1 MKLEDLKITCEENN
15 WSVSCTPE
23 TDSDQILLRIRGRR
37 EGRGVIPECTVSFRV
52 PHTGIL
58 YRWTPETNRI
68 PSLLR
73 SQFESGC
80 VLYVPI
86 VSLYGSRRTEPDDAF
101 PLGPEMRNADSLR
114 PPLRE

>member
-1 MKLEDLKITCEENN
+1 MKLEDLKITCKENN
-15 WSVSCTPE
+15 WNVSCTPE
-23 TDSDQILLRIRGRR
+23 IDSDEIRLRIRGRR
-37 EGRGVIPECTVSFRV
+37 EGRGVIPECTVSFLV

-73 SQFESGC
+73 SPFESGC

-86 VSLYGSRRTEPDDAF
+86 VSLYGAGGAT
-101 PLGPEMRNADSLR
+101 G
-114 PPLRE
+114 

>member
-1 MKLEDLKITCEENN
+1 MHGQF
-15 WSVSCTPE
+15 P
-23 TDSDQILLRIRGRR
+23 
-37 EGRGVIPECTVSFRV
+37 V

-86 VSLYGSRRTEPDDAF
+86 ISLYG
-101 PLGPEMRNADSLR
+101 PEDGTG
-114 PPLRE
+114 

>member
-73 SQFESGC
+73 SQLNPAASSMC
-80 VLYVPI
+80 R
-86 VSLYGSRRTEPDDAF
+86 SSRCT
-101 PLGPEMRNADSLR
+101 GPEDGTG
-114 PPLRE
+114 